1 MSLSHYAISIRG
13 SNFLFV
19 FQPSLFS
26 FKEGIPSLLD
36 DTLTSLLQL
45 PAKRRTHKISLQVK
59 DVYHIWFSIS
69 FSEHPHMLAPS
80 WKYNHKM
87 KDWAT
92 DQISAINNSW
102 FVAWLNGS
110 PPTSAMCSW
119 HDWDQRGWRKN
130 TDAGTRSQG
139 CIVTARLLVPSTS
152 LTNKHLLSDL
162 KAVSSSWNVI
172 KKKIKDLPQGR
183 NVLSERYWKISTA
196 VLVIS

>member
-45 PAKRRTHKISLQVK
+45 PAKRRTHKISLQLK
-59 DVYHIWFSIS
+59 DVYHIWFSVS

-80 WKYNHKM
+80 WKYNQKNTQM

-110 PPTSAMCSW
+110 PPRVLCVHGTIERLQEEYWCRHKVTRLHRYCTPPRDLNVCMQPIIGLHANRQFLPAGMC
-119 HDWDQRGWRKN
+119 
-130 TDAGTRSQG
+130 
-139 CIVTARLLVPSTS
+139 
-152 LTNKHLLSDL
+152 
-162 KAVSSSWNVI
+162 
-172 KKKIKDLPQGR
+172 
-183 NVLSERYWKISTA
+183 
-196 VLVIS
+196 